1 LCLLFQRNGGC
12 SHFCTPIDSTN
23 RKCSCPDDL
32 ILSGDDKTCVH
43 PPTCT
48 ADQFACKSGAVNC
61 VSQKFLCDGHN
72 DCQDASDEI
81 NCPKCQP
88 SDYKCPKTVMC
99 IPPKKLCDATPDC
112 PDESDEECCQSTDF
126 VCDLLNRKDCLHRK
140 FLCDGNRD
148 CLNGADEDKFEC
160 PVKDN
165 HHGTHH
171 GTQIEGNSISHINN
185 PALAGNSRIADHSS
199 SVHITYQ
206 GYPRVTFTIIGVVC
220 LATLFAILI
229 SICYFRKSAITP
241 LPQQDVHLTHPLN
254 TLSNNNPN
262 GRPPFIGAF
271 PFGGRGN
278 TWKDDVTTMGW
289 RGRSVHTPTIHFNGS
304 QVIYEGVNGT
314 QISSS
319 SSSNHYPKETLNPPP
334 SPESS
339 VYNQG
344 FFDTASNVSS
354 SQGTASSVRGAGA
367 MSTASSRRRLIPSQQ
382 WHHHPS
388 YQHDTTPVTSV
399 VNGGDGDYSDYYAGS
414 GVGGGPP
421 PSIYSD
427 CDLYPHHP
435 TPYESG
441 VSTPERSATTNG
453 GGNGQYSTYPSLPP
467 PPPSPQPPNH

>member
-1 LCLLFQRNGGC
+1 
-12 SHFCTPIDSTN
+12 
-23 RKCSCPDDL
+23 
-32 ILSGDDKTCVH
+32 
-43 PPTCT
+43 
-48 ADQFACKSGAVNC
+48 
-61 VSQKFLCDGHN
+61 
-72 DCQDASDEI
+72 
-81 NCPKCQP
+81 
-88 SDYKCPKTVMC
+88 MC
-99 IPPKKLCDATPDC
+99 IPPKKLCDGTPDC

-126 VCDLLNRKDCLHRK
+126 VCDPLNRKDCLHRK

-160 PVKDN
+160 AVKHN
-165 HHGTHH
+165 HHGTP
-171 GTQIEGNSISHINN
+171 QIEGNSISDINN
-185 PALAGNSRIADHSS
+185 PANHPDHS

-220 LATLFAILI
+220 LATLFAIFI

-241 LPQQDVHLTHPLN
+241 LPEQDIHLTHPLN
-254 TLSNNNPN
+254 TLSNNNAN
-262 GRPPFIGAF
+262 GRPSPFIGGF

-278 TWKDDVTTMGW
+278 TWKDDVTTMGS

-367 MSTASSRRRLIPSQQ
+367 MSTASSRRRLIPSQHSHHHHSHHHH
-382 WHHHPS
+382 HHHPS
-388 YQHDTTPVTSV
+388 YQHHTTPVTSV

-414 GVGGGPP
+414 GVGSGPP

-427 CDLYPHHP
+427 YDLYPHHP

-441 VSTPERSATTNG
+441 VSTPERSAIYQRIGTTNG
-453 GGNGQYSTYPSLPP
+453 SGNGQYSTYPSLPP
-467 PPPSPQPPNH
+467 PPPSPEPPDQ